1 MAAVAMYTQ
10 QHQNSHF
17 FFSLSFFFLKK
28 WKGKKSV
35 CREEKMMTSS
45 NRPTDSLFL
54 FRLTATE
61 K

>member
-17 FFSLSFFFLKK
+17 FFSLFLFLKKK

-45 NRPTDSLFL
+45 NRPTDSLF
-54 FRLTATE
+54 FFA
-61 K
+61 